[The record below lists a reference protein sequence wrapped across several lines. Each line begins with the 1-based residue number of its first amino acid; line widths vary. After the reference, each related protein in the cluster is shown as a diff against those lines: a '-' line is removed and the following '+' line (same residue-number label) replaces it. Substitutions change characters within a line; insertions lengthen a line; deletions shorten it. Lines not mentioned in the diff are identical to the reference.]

1 VQRAA
6 LVTLYPQFTA
16 ATASN
21 FNGFSWYHSLQLKVE
36 RRFANGVTFQSSYT
50 FSKMMEAV
58 GYLNGWDPNP
68 ERVVSAQDFPQRFSI
83 SAIYEFPFGRGKRFL
98 GSAKGFGGKLL
109 SGWQAQGVYT
119 GQTGQA
125 LGFGNAIFLGN
136 LKDIPLPK
144 GQRTADQ
151 WFNVNAGF
159 ERNSSRAL
167 SYNFRT
173 LNSRFSSVRA
183 DGINQFN
190 LSLLKNTRIT
200 ESKTFQ
206 FRAEAINAMNH
217 VMFVNPNTTP
227 SSSAFGTITDEK
239 STGRAIQ
246 LGFKFLF

>member
-1 VQRAA
+1 
-6 LVTLYPQFTA
+6 
-16 ATASN
+16 
-21 FNGFSWYHSLQLKVE
+21 
-36 RRFANGVTFQSSYT
+36 
-50 FSKMMEAV
+50 MMEAV
-58 GYLNGWDPNP
+58 GYLNGWDPYP

-83 SAIYEFPFGRGKRFL
+83 SAIYDFPFGRGKRFL
-98 GSAKGFGGKLL
+98 SSAKGFGGKLL

-119 GQTGQA
+119 AQTGQA
-125 LGFGNAIFLGN
+125 LGFGNAVFLGN
-136 LKDIPLPK
+136 LKDIPLPN
-144 GQRTADQ
+144 GQRTVDR

-173 LNSRFSSVRA
+173 LSSRFSSVRG